1 MQMTL
6 NLKNKFKKT
15 LGDGLTDPTIKKKE
29 NRDGTVVCGTWSK
42 LRLSET
48 VLQYMATSPL

>member
-1 MQMTL
+1 MTL
-6 NLKNKFKKT
+6 NLKSKFKKT
-15 LGDGLTDPTIKKKE
+15 LGDGLTDPIIKKKE